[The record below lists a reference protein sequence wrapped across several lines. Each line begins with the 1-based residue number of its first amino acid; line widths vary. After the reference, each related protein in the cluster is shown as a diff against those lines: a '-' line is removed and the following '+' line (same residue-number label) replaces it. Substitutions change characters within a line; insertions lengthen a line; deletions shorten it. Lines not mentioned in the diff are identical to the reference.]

1 MPASRPFSDV
11 RHSPDEFRAHERGLI
26 ASTTHLLLP
35 GRRIVEART
44 LDLSAGGLR
53 VVAPVNLPLSL
64 VCGVRLAV
72 PGIPTGAHT
81 VMARVQ
87 VMNIVFSG
95 KENGFVIGLRFTS
108 LPRQA
113 LGAIEAYLHEKF
125 TYTSYLARRRR
136 PAGVPPPATAPGL
149 RTATRSGQ
157 NPVFPPA

>member
-1 MPASRPFSDV
+1 MPASRPFPNV
-11 RHSPDEFRAHERGLI
+11 RQSHSESRAHERGLI
-26 ASTTHLLLP
+26 ASTTHLLLH
-35 GRRIVEART
+35 GHRIVEART

-64 VCGVRLAV
+64 VCGVRLVV

-81 VMARVQ
+81 VMARAQ

-108 LPRQA
+108 IPRPA
-113 LGAIEAYLHEKF
+113 LAAIEAYLHEKF

-136 PAGVPPPATAPGL
+136 PAAGH
-149 RTATRSGQ
+149 
-157 NPVFPPA
+157 